1 LEPDVKPDR
10 IDLSGAVALVT
21 GGAVGIG
28 RNIAVRLAEDGA
40 DVAITYLTHAP
51 DETLANIRAL
61 GRRAH
66 AIEVDATEPNAVDAA
81 VLQVLEHLG
90 MIGVLVNNAGGLV
103 ARVPLAEM
111 STEHWHRVL
120 DVNLSSA
127 FYFLRATAPR
137 MTAGGRIINI
147 GSLAGDNG
155 GSAGAAAYAAAKAG
169 LAGLT
174 RAAAKEFAPAGI
186 TVNAIAPGFIDQ
198 TPFHE
203 TFSTTAAVDA
213 MTKSTAVGR
222 PGAPSEVA
230 HTVSFLA
237 SAEAGFITGSVLDI
251 NGGTYFT

>member
-1 LEPDVKPDR
+1 VAAGR
-10 IDLSGAVALVT
+10 TDLSGTVALVT

-28 RNIAVRLAEDGA
+28 RDIALRLAEDGA
-40 DVAITYLTHAP
+40 DVALTYLSHAP
-51 DETLANIRAL
+51 DETLADIRGR

-66 AIEVDATEPNAVDAA
+66 AIELDATDPAAVPAAVDE
-81 VLQVLEHLG
+81 VVQQLG
-90 MIGVLVNNAGGLV
+90 TVGVLVNNAGGLV
-103 ARVPLAEM
+103 GRVSLADM

-127 FYFLRATAPR
+127 FYFLRATAPQ
-137 MTAGGRIINI
+137 MPAGGRVVNI

-186 TVNAIAPGFIDQ
+186 TVNAVAPGFIDR

-203 TFSTTAAVDA
+203 TFSTPAAVDL
-213 MTKSTAVGR
+213 MTRSTAVGR

-237 SAEAGFITGSVLDI
+237 SPQAGFITGAVIDI
-251 NGGTYFT
+251 NGGTWFT